1 MFYLFIRL
9 LRPRLDVPLFHAL
22 HHLFFQSVS
31 VLYVQFP
38 LKACNSE
45 ILENYCA
52 SLVYWFAKNQQ
63 KATLRFS
70 LCVLSANVACRHAL
84 LFKCM

>member
-52 SLVYWFAKNQQ
+52 SLVYWFAKINRRQ
-63 KATLRFS
+63 
-70 LCVLSANVACRHAL
+70 LSALVYVYYQL
-84 LFKCM
+84 T